1 MQIQLMHKI
10 LLIIFCLEIK
20 YIYIPP
26 EMQSVYRWYIK
37 TYGEFMK
44 KLYLLFYLCLIL
56 ISCSTTS
63 QLKNDS
69 SNSEISLKKEN
80 KVSKNLYKGKDLVI
94 AVTIPQGRDI
104 DKKELWIL
112 QYLQDSITGKFAK
125 YSEMTVLD
133 RSNEKLI
140 KAELEL
146 SETGF
151 YSDENVVQLGLMT
164 NASLVTVG
172 SIQKIGMI
180 YEINFRIN
188 DIATNE
194 IKSSLSNRYTYSEIE
209 NGKAVNDITMN
220 LLEGLKIEFSDSE
233 KLSLSTVNEKEDSS
247 VQNLAKGATAE
258 KEKDYISAIVAYSKV
273 EGLQKTEAESNI
285 HSLLGGTFDSSSI
298 QNRVSYYKEQI
309 EKWNTIFDQLEKY
322 MNENAIYIVYDFS
335 VVQDKIDMH
344 SNNVDLNFSPGI
356 KCIANKTA
364 MHVFATIINEWRK
377 IYYNKEN
384 DVWRKE
390 VSEPRCGTLNS
401 YASNVYAYNLYYQ
414 YWVSLILVN
423 GNGDVINKKNIT
435 VSFWGDKFYD
445 DYERV
450 FMEVEEKSQK
460 KYFEE
465 NDFSDIRFYREISLD
480 DIVGDISLK
489 IKSITSGKF
498 FERSPLP
505 KDNIWGQKWERKVVY
520 REPAGIFSIDEWN
533 EFVNNN

>member
-1 MQIQLMHKI
+1 
-10 LLIIFCLEIK
+10 
-20 YIYIPP
+20 
-26 EMQSVYRWYIK
+26 
-37 TYGEFMK
+37 MK
-44 KLYLLFYLCLIL
+44 KHYLLFYLCLIL
-56 ISCSTTS
+56 ISCSTTA

-69 SNSEISLKKEN
+69 SNSEISLEKEN

-233 KLSLSTVNEKEDSS
+233 KLSLSTVNKKEDSS

-258 KEKDYISAIVAYSKV
+258 KEKDYISAIVTYSKV

-285 HSLLGGTFDSSSI
+285 HSLLGCTFDSSSI

-322 MNENAIYIVYDFS
+322 MNKNAIYIVYDFS

-344 SNNVDLNFSPGI
+344 SNNVDLKFSPGI
-356 KCIANKTA
+356 KCVANKTA

-390 VSEPRCGTLNS
+390 VSEPRCGTLN
-401 YASNVYAYNLYYQ
+401 ASSAYDAYNLYYQ
-414 YWVSLILVN
+414 YWISLILVN
-423 GNGDVINKKNIT
+423 GNGDVINKKNIS
-435 VSFWGDKFYD
+435 VSFTDYFYTD
-445 DYERV
+445 DSRG

-505 KDNIWGQKWERKVVY
+505 KDNIWGSKWERKVVY

>member
-1 MQIQLMHKI
+1 
-10 LLIIFCLEIK
+10 
-20 YIYIPP
+20 
-26 EMQSVYRWYIK
+26 
-37 TYGEFMK
+37 MK

-69 SNSEISLKKEN
+69 SNSEIPLKKEN

-94 AVTIPQGRDI
+94 AVTIPHGRDI
-104 DKKELWIL
+104 EQKELWIL

-125 YSEMTVLD
+125 YSKMTVLD

-140 KAELEL
+140 KAEQEL

-247 VQNLAKGATAE
+247 IQNLAKGANAE
-258 KEKDYISAIVAYSKV
+258 KGKDYISALIAYSKV
-273 EGLQKTEAESNI
+273 EGLQKIEAESNI
-285 HSLLGGTFDSSSI
+285 HSLLGCTFDSSSI
-298 QNRVSYYKEQI
+298 QNRVSFYKEQI
-309 EKWNTIFDQLEKY
+309 KKWDTIFDQLEKY

-335 VVQDKIDMH
+335 VVQDEIDMH
-344 SNNVDLNFSPGI
+344 SNKVDFKFSPGI
-356 KCIANKTA
+356 KCVANKTA
-364 MHVFATIINEWRK
+364 MDVFATVINEWRK

-384 DVWRKE
+384 DIWRKE
-390 VSEPRCGTLNS
+390 VSEPRCG
-401 YASNVYAYNLYYQ
+401 VYYYNLYYE
-414 YWVSLILVN
+414 YWVSLVLVN
-423 GNGDVINKKNIT
+423 GNGDVINKKDIN
-435 VSFWGDKFYD
+435 VSFNGDTFYWHD
-445 DYERV
+445 STG
-450 FMEVEEKSQK
+450 FLEVEVKSQK

-465 NDFSDIRFYREISLD
+465 NDFEDIRFYQEVSLD

-489 IKSITSGKF
+489 IKSISSDKC
-498 FERSPLP
+498 FERIPLP
-505 KDNIWGQKWERKVVY
+505 KDDIWGRKGERKVVY
-520 REPAGIFSIDEWN
+520 REPAGIFSLDEWN

>member
-1 MQIQLMHKI
+1 
-10 LLIIFCLEIK
+10 
-20 YIYIPP
+20 
-26 EMQSVYRWYIK
+26 
-37 TYGEFMK
+37 MK
-44 KLYLLFYLCLIL
+44 KLYLLFSLCLIL
-56 ISCSTTS
+56 ISCSTTA

-69 SNSEISLKKEN
+69 SNSEISLEKEN
-80 KVSKNLYKGKDLVI
+80 KASKKLYKGKDLVI

-104 DKKELWIL
+104 DQKELWIL

-285 HSLLGGTFDSSSI
+285 HSLLGCTFDSLSI

-322 MNENAIYIVYDFS
+322 MNENAIFIVYDFS
-335 VVQDKIDMH
+335 VVQDEIDMH
-344 SNNVDLNFSPGI
+344 SNLVNFKFSPGI
-356 KCIANKTA
+356 KCVANKTA
-364 MHVFATIINEWRK
+364 MHVFVTIINEWRK

-384 DVWRKE
+384 DIWRKE

-401 YASNVYAYNLYYQ
+401 NASNVYAYNLYYQ
-414 YWVSLILVN
+414 YTVSFVLVN
-423 GNGDVINKKNIT
+423 GNGDVINKDDIK
-435 VSFWGDKFYD
+435 VSFTEDYFYPGDS
-445 DYERV
+445 RG

-460 KYFEE
+460 NYFTE
-465 NDFSDIRFYREISLD
+465 NDFSKIWFKRGVSLD

-489 IKSITSGKF
+489 IKSISSDRC

-505 KDNIWGQKWERKVVY
+505 KDDIWGRKWERKVVY

-533 EFVNNN
+533 AFINNN

>member
-1 MQIQLMHKI
+1 
-10 LLIIFCLEIK
+10 
-20 YIYIPP
+20 
-26 EMQSVYRWYIK
+26 
-37 TYGEFMK
+37 MK

-322 MNENAIYIVYDFS
+322 MNKNAIYIVYDFS

-356 KCIANKTA
+356 KCVANKTA

-401 YASNVYAYNLYYQ
+401 NASNVYAYNLYYQ

-423 GNGDVINKKNIT
+423 GNGDVINKKDIT
-435 VSFWGDKFYD
+435 VSFWGDRFYYD
-445 DYERV
+445 DSTG

>member
-1 MQIQLMHKI
+1 M
-10 LLIIFCLEIK
+10 
-20 YIYIPP
+20 
-26 EMQSVYRWYIK
+26 VYK
-37 TYGEFMK
+37 TCGEFMK
-44 KLYLLFYLCLIL
+44 KLYLLFSLCLIL
-56 ISCSTTS
+56 ISCSTTA

-69 SNSEISLKKEN
+69 SNSEISLEKEN
-80 KVSKNLYKGKDLVI
+80 KASKNLYKGKDLVI

-104 DKKELWIL
+104 GQKELWIL

-285 HSLLGGTFDSSSI
+285 HSLLGCTFDSSSI

-335 VVQDKIDMH
+335 VVQDEIDMH
-344 SNNVDLNFSPGI
+344 SNLVNFKFSPGI
-356 KCIANKTA
+356 KCVANKTA

-384 DVWRKE
+384 DIWRKE

-401 YASNVYAYNLYYQ
+401 NASNVYAYNLYYQ

-435 VSFWGDKFYD
+435 VSFTGDYFYTD
-445 DYERV
+445 DSRG

-465 NDFSDIRFYREISLD
+465 NDFSDIRFYREISLN

-489 IKSITSGKF
+489 INSITSAKC

-505 KDNIWGQKWERKVVY
+505 KEKEDFYRSKWERKVVY

-533 EFVNNN
+533 AFINNN

>member
-1 MQIQLMHKI
+1 
-10 LLIIFCLEIK
+10 
-20 YIYIPP
+20 
-26 EMQSVYRWYIK
+26 
-37 TYGEFMK
+37 MK
-44 KLYLLFYLCLIL
+44 KFYLLFSLCLIL
-56 ISCSTTS
+56 ISCSTTTQIKKES
-63 QLKNDS
+63 T
-69 SNSEISLKKEN
+69 NSKTSLEKEN

-104 DKKELWIL
+104 EQKELWIL

-125 YSEMTVLD
+125 YSKMTVLD

-151 YSDENVVQLGLMT
+151 YSDENAVQLGLMT

-209 NGKAVNDITMN
+209 NGKAVNDIAIN

-233 KLSLSTVNEKEDSS
+233 KLSLSKVNETEDSS
-247 VQNLAKGATAE
+247 IQNLAKGANAE
-258 KEKDYISAIVAYSKV
+258 KGKDYISALIAYSKV
-273 EGLQKTEAESNI
+273 EGLQKIEAESNI
-285 HSLLGGTFDSSSI
+285 HSLLGCTFDSSSI
-298 QNRVSYYKEQI
+298 QNRVSFYKEQI
-309 EKWNTIFDQLEKY
+309 KKWDTIFDQLEKY

-335 VVQDKIDMH
+335 VVQDEIDMH
-344 SNNVDLNFSPGI
+344 SNLVNFEFSPGI
-356 KCIANKTA
+356 KCVANKTA
-364 MHVFATIINEWRK
+364 MDVFATVINEWRK

-384 DVWRKE
+384 DIWRKE
-390 VSEPRCGTLNS
+390 VSEPRCG
-401 YASNVYAYNLYYQ
+401 VYYYNLYYE
-414 YWVSLILVN
+414 YWVSLVLVN
-423 GNGDVINKKNIT
+423 GNGDVINKKDIN
-435 VSFWGDKFYD
+435 VSFNGDTFYWHD
-445 DYERV
+445 STG
-450 FMEVEEKSQK
+450 FLEVEVKSQK

-465 NDFSDIRFYREISLD
+465 NDFEDIRFYQEVSLD

-489 IKSITSGKF
+489 IKSISSDKC
-498 FERSPLP
+498 FERIPLP
-505 KDNIWGQKWERKVVY
+505 KDDIWGRKGERKVVY

>member
-1 MQIQLMHKI
+1 
-10 LLIIFCLEIK
+10 
-20 YIYIPP
+20 
-26 EMQSVYRWYIK
+26 
-37 TYGEFMK
+37 MK

-69 SNSEISLKKEN
+69 SNSEIPLKKEN

-104 DKKELWIL
+104 EQKELWIL

-125 YSEMTVLD
+125 YSKMTVLD

-140 KAELEL
+140 KAEQEL

-233 KLSLSTVNEKEDSS
+233 KLSLSTVNKKEDSS
-247 VQNLAKGATAE
+247 IQNLAKGANAE
-258 KEKDYISAIVAYSKV
+258 KGKDYISALIAYSKV

-285 HSLLGGTFDSSSI
+285 HTLLGCTFDSSSI

-335 VVQDKIDMH
+335 VVQDEIDMH
-344 SNNVDLNFSPGI
+344 SNLVNFKFSPGI
-356 KCIANKTA
+356 KCVANKTA
-364 MHVFATIINEWRK
+364 MDVFATIINEWRK

-384 DVWRKE
+384 DIWRKE
-390 VSEPRCGTLNS
+390 VSEPRCGTLDNGS
-401 YASNVYAYNLYYQ
+401 FNAYNLYYQ
-414 YWVSLILVN
+414 YSVSLILEN
-423 GNGDVINKKNIT
+423 GNGDVINKKNIN
-435 VSFWGDKFYD
+435 VSFKGDRFYD

-450 FMEVEEKSQK
+450 FMEVEVKSQK

-465 NDFSDIRFYREISLD
+465 NDFKGIRFYREVSLD

-489 IKSITSGKF
+489 IKSISSDKCS
-498 FERSPLP
+498 ERSPLP
-505 KDNIWGQKWERKVVY
+505 KDDIWGRKWERKVVY

-533 EFVNNN
+533 AFVNNN

>member
-1 MQIQLMHKI
+1 
-10 LLIIFCLEIK
+10 
-20 YIYIPP
+20 
-26 EMQSVYRWYIK
+26 
-37 TYGEFMK
+37 MK

-69 SNSEISLKKEN
+69 SNSEIPLKKEN

-104 DKKELWIL
+104 EQKELWIL

-125 YSEMTVLD
+125 YSKMTVLD

-140 KAELEL
+140 KAEQEL

-247 VQNLAKGATAE
+247 IQNLAKGANAE
-258 KEKDYISAIVAYSKV
+258 KGKDYISAIIAYSKV
-273 EGLQKTEAESNI
+273 EGLQKIEAESNI
-285 HSLLGGTFDSSSI
+285 HTLLGCTFNSSSI

-335 VVQDKIDMH
+335 VVQDEIDLH
-344 SNNVDLNFSPGI
+344 HKSVDFKFSPGI
-356 KCIANKTA
+356 KCVANKTA
-364 MHVFATIINEWRK
+364 MDVFATVINEWRK

-384 DVWRKE
+384 DIWRKE
-390 VSEPRCGTLNS
+390 VSEPRCGTQS
-401 YASNVYAYNLYYQ
+401 HRGDVFAYNLYYQ
-414 YWVSLILVN
+414 YSVSLVLVN
-423 GNGDVINKKNIT
+423 GNGDVINKVDEK
-435 VSFWGDKFYD
+435 VSFNGDTFYWND
-445 DYERV
+445 SRG
-450 FMEVEEKSQK
+450 FLEVEVKSQK

-465 NDFSDIRFYREISLD
+465 NDFEGIRFYQEVSLD

-489 IKSITSGKF
+489 IKSITSDKC

-505 KDNIWGQKWERKVVY
+505 KDNIWGAKWERKVVY

>member
-1 MQIQLMHKI
+1 
-10 LLIIFCLEIK
+10 
-20 YIYIPP
+20 
-26 EMQSVYRWYIK
+26 
-37 TYGEFMK
+37 MK

-69 SNSEISLKKEN
+69 SNSEIPLKKEN

-94 AVTIPQGRDI
+94 AVTIPHGRDI
-104 DKKELWIL
+104 EQKELWIL

-125 YSEMTVLD
+125 YSKMTVLD

-140 KAELEL
+140 KAEQEL

-247 VQNLAKGATAE
+247 IQNLAKGANAE
-258 KEKDYISAIVAYSKV
+258 KGKDYISALIAYSKV
-273 EGLQKTEAESNI
+273 EGLQKIEAESNI
-285 HSLLGGTFDSSSI
+285 HSLLGCTFDSSSI

-335 VVQDKIDMH
+335 VVQDEIDMH
-344 SNNVDLNFSPGI
+344 SNKVDFKFSPGI
-356 KCIANKTA
+356 KCVANKTA
-364 MHVFATIINEWRK
+364 MDVFATVINEWRK

-384 DVWRKE
+384 DIWRKE
-390 VSEPRCGTLNS
+390 VSEPRCG
-401 YASNVYAYNLYYQ
+401 VYYYNLYYE
-414 YWVSLILVN
+414 YWVSLVLVN
-423 GNGDVINKKNIT
+423 GNGDVINKKDIN
-435 VSFWGDKFYD
+435 VSFNGDTFYWHD
-445 DYERV
+445 STG
-450 FMEVEEKSQK
+450 FLEVEVKSQK

-465 NDFSDIRFYREISLD
+465 NDFEDIRFYQEVSLD

-489 IKSITSGKF
+489 IKSISSDKC
-498 FERSPLP
+498 FERIPLP
-505 KDNIWGQKWERKVVY
+505 KDDIWGRKGERKVVY

>member
-1 MQIQLMHKI
+1 
-10 LLIIFCLEIK
+10 
-20 YIYIPP
+20 
-26 EMQSVYRWYIK
+26 
-37 TYGEFMK
+37 MK
-44 KLYLLFYLCLIL
+44 KFYLLFSLCLIL
-56 ISCSTTS
+56 ISCSTTTQIKKES
-63 QLKNDS
+63 T
-69 SNSEISLKKEN
+69 NSKTSLEKEN

-104 DKKELWIL
+104 DQKELWIL

-125 YSEMTVLD
+125 YSKMTVLD

-140 KAELEL
+140 KAEQEL

-247 VQNLAKGATAE
+247 IQNLAKGANAE
-258 KEKDYISAIVAYSKV
+258 KGKDYISALIAYSKV
-273 EGLQKTEAESNI
+273 EGLQKIEAESNI
-285 HSLLGGTFDSSSI
+285 HSLLGCTFDSSSI

-335 VVQDKIDMH
+335 VVQDEIDMH
-344 SNNVDLNFSPGI
+344 HNLVDFKFSSGI
-356 KCIANKTA
+356 KCVANKTA
-364 MHVFATIINEWRK
+364 MDVFATVINEWRK

-401 YASNVYAYNLYYQ
+401 NASKVFAYNLYYQ
-414 YWVSLILVN
+414 YSVSLILEN
-423 GNGDVINKKNIT
+423 GNGDVINKKNIN
-435 VSFWGDKFYD
+435 VSFNGDTFYYD
-445 DYERV
+445 DSRG
-450 FMEVEEKSQK
+450 FMEVEVKSQK

-465 NDFSDIRFYREISLD
+465 NDFEGIRFYREVSLD

-489 IKSITSGKF
+489 IKSISSDKC

-505 KDNIWGQKWERKVVY
+505 KDDTQGRKWERKVVY
-520 REPAGIFSIDEWN
+520 REPAGIFSIEEWN
-533 EFVNNN
+533 EFINNN

>member
-1 MQIQLMHKI
+1 
-10 LLIIFCLEIK
+10 
-20 YIYIPP
+20 
-26 EMQSVYRWYIK
+26 
-37 TYGEFMK
+37 MK

-56 ISCSTTS
+56 ISCSTTTQINKES
-63 QLKNDS
+63 T
-69 SNSEISLKKEN
+69 NSKTSLEKEN
-80 KVSKNLYKGKDLVI
+80 KVSNNLYKGKDLVI

-104 DKKELWIL
+104 DQKELWIL

-125 YSEMTVLD
+125 YSKMTVLD

-140 KAELEL
+140 KAEQEL

-247 VQNLAKGATAE
+247 IQNLAKGANAE
-258 KEKDYISAIVAYSKV
+258 KGKDYISALIAYSKV
-273 EGLQKTEAESNI
+273 EGLQKIEAESNI
-285 HSLLGGTFDSSSI
+285 HSLLGCTFDSSSI

-335 VVQDKIDMH
+335 VVQDEIDMH
-344 SNNVDLNFSPGI
+344 HNSVDFKFSPGI
-356 KCIANKTA
+356 KCVANKTA
-364 MHVFATIINEWRK
+364 MDVFATIINEWRK

-384 DVWRKE
+384 DIWRKE
-390 VSEPRCGTLNS
+390 VSAPRCGTLNS
-401 YASNVYAYNLYYQ
+401 NASNVYAYNLYYQ
-414 YWVSLILVN
+414 YWVSLVLVN
-423 GNGDVINKKNIT
+423 GNGDVINKVDKK
-435 VSFWGDKFYD
+435 VSFWGDQFYYD
-445 DYERV
+445 DSRG
-450 FMEVEEKSQK
+450 FMEVEEKSQR

-465 NDFSDIRFYREISLD
+465 NDFSDIRFYQKISLD

-489 IKSITSGKF
+489 IKSISSDKC

-505 KDNIWGQKWERKVVY
+505 KDNIWGLKWEYKVVY

>member
-1 MQIQLMHKI
+1 
-10 LLIIFCLEIK
+10 
-20 YIYIPP
+20 
-26 EMQSVYRWYIK
+26 MQSVYRWYIK

-335 VVQDKIDMH
+335 VVQDEIDMH
-344 SNNVDLNFSPGI
+344 RNLVNFKFSPGI
-356 KCIANKTA
+356 KCVANKTA

-401 YASNVYAYNLYYQ
+401 YASDVYAYNLYYQ

-423 GNGDVINKKNIT
+423 GNGDVINKKDIT
-435 VSFWGDKFYD
+435 VSFWGDRFYYD
-445 DYERV
+445 DSRG

-489 IKSITSGKF
+489 INSITSAKC

-505 KDNIWGQKWERKVVY
+505 KDNIWGRTWERKVVY

-533 EFVNNN
+533 AFVNNN

>member
-1 MQIQLMHKI
+1 
-10 LLIIFCLEIK
+10 
-20 YIYIPP
+20 
-26 EMQSVYRWYIK
+26 
-37 TYGEFMK
+37 MK
-44 KLYLLFYLCLIL
+44 KLYLLFSLCLIL
-56 ISCSTTS
+56 ISCSTTT
-63 QLKNDS
+63 Q
-69 SNSEISLKKEN
+69 LKKESTNSEASLEKEN
-80 KVSKNLYKGKDLVI
+80 KESKNLYKGKDLVI
-94 AVTIPQGRDI
+94 AVTIPQGRNI
-104 DKKELWIL
+104 DQKELWIL

-247 VQNLAKGATAE
+247 VQNLAKGAIAE

-285 HSLLGGTFDSSSI
+285 HSLLGCTFDSSNI
-298 QNRVSYYKEQI
+298 QKRVSYYKEQI

-335 VVQDKIDMH
+335 VVQDEIDMH
-344 SNNVDLNFSPGI
+344 SNLVNLKFSPGI
-356 KCIANKTA
+356 KCVANKTA
-364 MHVFATIINEWRK
+364 MDVYATIINEWRK
-377 IYYNKEN
+377 IYFNKEN

-390 VSEPRCGTLNS
+390 VSVPRCGTLNS
-401 YASNVYAYNLYYQ
+401 HASSVYAYNLYYQ
-414 YWVSLILVN
+414 YMVSLILVN
-423 GNGDVINKKNIT
+423 GNGDVINKKDIT
-435 VSFWGDKFYD
+435 VSFSGDRFYD
-445 DYERV
+445 DYERI
-450 FMEVEEKSQK
+450 FMEVEKKSQK

-465 NDFSDIRFYREISLD
+465 NDFSNIRFYREISLD

-489 IKSITSGKF
+489 INSITTTKC

-505 KDNIWGQKWERKVVY
+505 KDNIWGRTWDYKLVY
-520 REPAGIFSIDEWN
+520 REPAGIFSIEEWN
-533 EFVNNN
+533 AFINNN

>member
-1 MQIQLMHKI
+1 
-10 LLIIFCLEIK
+10 
-20 YIYIPP
+20 
-26 EMQSVYRWYIK
+26 
-37 TYGEFMK
+37 MK
-44 KLYLLFYLCLIL
+44 KLYFLLSLCLIL

-104 DKKELWIL
+104 DQKELWIL

-125 YSEMTVLD
+125 YSKMTVLD

-140 KAELEL
+140 KAEQEL

-209 NGKAVNDITMN
+209 NGKAVNDITMK

-233 KLSLSTVNEKEDSS
+233 KISLSTVNEKEDSS
-247 VQNLAKGATAE
+247 IQNLAKGANAE
-258 KEKDYISAIVAYSKV
+258 KGKDYISALIAYSKV
-273 EGLQKTEAESNI
+273 EGLQKIEAESNI
-285 HSLLGGTFDSSSI
+285 HSLLGCTFDSSSI

-335 VVQDKIDMH
+335 VVQDEIDMH
-344 SNNVDLNFSPGI
+344 HNSVDFKFSPGI
-356 KCIANKTA
+356 KCVANKTA
-364 MHVFATIINEWRK
+364 MDVFATVINEWRK

-384 DVWRKE
+384 DIWRKE
-390 VSEPRCGTLNS
+390 VSAPRCGTQNS
-401 YASNVYAYNLYYQ
+401 NASNVYAYNLYYQ
-414 YWVSLILVN
+414 YSVSLILEN
-423 GNGDVINKKNIT
+423 GNGDVINKVDKK
-435 VSFWGDKFYD
+435 VSFWGDQFYYD
-445 DYERV
+445 DSRG
-450 FMEVEEKSQK
+450 FMEVEEKSQR

-465 NDFSDIRFYREISLD
+465 NEFSDIRFYQKINLD

-489 IKSITSGKF
+489 IKSISSDKC

-505 KDNIWGQKWERKVVY
+505 KDNIWGLKWEYKVVY

-533 EFVNNN
+533 AFINNN

>member
-1 MQIQLMHKI
+1 
-10 LLIIFCLEIK
+10 
-20 YIYIPP
+20 
-26 EMQSVYRWYIK
+26 
-37 TYGEFMK
+37 MK

-56 ISCSTTS
+56 ISCSTTTQINKES
-63 QLKNDS
+63 T
-69 SNSEISLKKEN
+69 NSKTSLEKEN

-104 DKKELWIL
+104 EQKELWIL

-125 YSEMTVLD
+125 YSKMTVLD

-151 YSDENVVQLGLMT
+151 YSDENAVQLGLMT

-247 VQNLAKGATAE
+247 IQNLAKGANAE
-258 KEKDYISAIVAYSKV
+258 KGKDYISALIAYSKV
-273 EGLQKTEAESNI
+273 EGLQKIEAESNI
-285 HSLLGGTFDSSSI
+285 HSLLGCTFDSSSI
-298 QNRVSYYKEQI
+298 QNRVSFYKEQI
-309 EKWNTIFDQLEKY
+309 KKWDTIFDQLEKY

-335 VVQDKIDMH
+335 VVQDEIDIH
-344 SNNVDLNFSPGI
+344 SNKVDFKFSPGI
-356 KCIANKTA
+356 KCVANKTA
-364 MHVFATIINEWRK
+364 MDVFATVINEWRK

-384 DVWRKE
+384 DIWRKE
-390 VSEPRCGTLNS
+390 VSEPRCG
-401 YASNVYAYNLYYQ
+401 VYYYNLYYE
-414 YWVSLILVN
+414 YWVSLVLVN
-423 GNGDVINKKNIT
+423 GNGDVINKKDIN
-435 VSFWGDKFYD
+435 VSFNGDTFYWHD
-445 DYERV
+445 STG
-450 FMEVEEKSQK
+450 FLEVEVKSQK

-465 NDFSDIRFYREISLD
+465 NDFKDIRFYREVRLD

-489 IKSITSGKF
+489 IKSISSDKC

-505 KDNIWGQKWERKVVY
+505 KDNIGGGKV
-520 REPAGIFSIDEWN
+520 GT
-533 EFVNNN
+533 

>member
-44 KLYLLFYLCLIL
+44 KHYLLFYLCLIL

-322 MNENAIYIVYDFS
+322 MNKNAIYIVYDFS

-356 KCIANKTA
+356 KCVANKTA

-390 VSEPRCGTLNS
+390 VSEPRCGTLN
-401 YASNVYAYNLYYQ
+401 ASSVYDAYNLYYQ

-423 GNGDVINKKNIT
+423 GNGDVINKKNIP
-435 VSFWGDKFYD
+435 VSFTDYFYTD
-445 DYERV
+445 DSRG

-505 KDNIWGQKWERKVVY
+505 KDNIWGEKWERKVVY

>member
-1 MQIQLMHKI
+1 
-10 LLIIFCLEIK
+10 
-20 YIYIPP
+20 
-26 EMQSVYRWYIK
+26 
-37 TYGEFMK
+37 MK

-335 VVQDKIDMH
+335 VVQDEIDMH
-344 SNNVDLNFSPGI
+344 RNLVNFKFSPGI
-356 KCIANKTA
+356 KCVANKTA

-401 YASNVYAYNLYYQ
+401 NASYVYAYNLYYQ

-423 GNGDVINKKNIT
+423 GNGDVINKKNIP
-435 VSFWGDKFYD
+435 VSFTGDYFYTD
-445 DYERV
+445 DSRG

-489 IKSITSGKF
+489 INSITSAKC

-505 KDNIWGQKWERKVVY
+505 KDNIWGRKWERKVVY

-533 EFVNNN
+533 AFVNNN

>member
-1 MQIQLMHKI
+1 
-10 LLIIFCLEIK
+10 
-20 YIYIPP
+20 
-26 EMQSVYRWYIK
+26 
-37 TYGEFMK
+37 MK

-335 VVQDKIDMH
+335 VVQDEIDMH
-344 SNNVDLNFSPGI
+344 RNLVNFKLSPGI
-356 KCIANKTA
+356 KCVANKTA

-401 YASNVYAYNLYYQ
+401 YASDVYAYNLYYQ

-423 GNGDVINKKNIT
+423 GNGDVINKKDIT
-435 VSFWGDKFYD
+435 VSFWGDRFYYD
-445 DYERV
+445 DSRG

-489 IKSITSGKF
+489 INSITSAKC

-505 KDNIWGQKWERKVVY
+505 KDNIWGRTWERKVVY

-533 EFVNNN
+533 AFVNNN

>member
-1 MQIQLMHKI
+1 
-10 LLIIFCLEIK
+10 
-20 YIYIPP
+20 
-26 EMQSVYRWYIK
+26 
-37 TYGEFMK
+37 MK
-44 KLYLLFYLCLIL
+44 KHYLLFYLCLIL
-56 ISCSTTS
+56 ISCSTTA

-69 SNSEISLKKEN
+69 SNSEISLEKEN

-273 EGLQKTEAESNI
+273 EGIQKTEAESNI
-285 HSLLGGTFDSSSI
+285 HSLLGCTFDSSSI

-322 MNENAIYIVYDFS
+322 MNKNAIYIVYDFS

-356 KCIANKTA
+356 KCVANKTA

-377 IYYNKEN
+377 IFYNKEN

-401 YASNVYAYNLYYQ
+401 NASNVYAYNLYYQ

-435 VSFWGDKFYD
+435 VSFWGDRFYD
-445 DYERV
+445 DYERF

-465 NDFSDIRFYREISLD
+465 NDFSDIHFYREISLD

-489 IKSITSGKF
+489 INSITSDKC

-505 KDNIWGQKWERKVVY
+505 KDDIWGRKWERKVVY

-533 EFVNNN
+533 EFVNHN

>member
-1 MQIQLMHKI
+1 
-10 LLIIFCLEIK
+10 
-20 YIYIPP
+20 
-26 EMQSVYRWYIK
+26 MQSVYRWYIK

-335 VVQDKIDMH
+335 VVQDEIDMH
-344 SNNVDLNFSPGI
+344 RNLVNFKLSPGI
-356 KCIANKTA
+356 KCVANKTA

-401 YASNVYAYNLYYQ
+401 YASDVYAYNLYYQ

-423 GNGDVINKKNIT
+423 GNGDVINKKDIT
-435 VSFWGDKFYD
+435 VSFWGDRFYYD
-445 DYERV
+445 DSRG

-489 IKSITSGKF
+489 INSITSAKC

-505 KDNIWGQKWERKVVY
+505 KDNIWGRTWERKVVY

-533 EFVNNN
+533 AFVNNN

>member
-1 MQIQLMHKI
+1 
-10 LLIIFCLEIK
+10 
-20 YIYIPP
+20 
-26 EMQSVYRWYIK
+26 
-37 TYGEFMK
+37 MK
-44 KLYLLFYLCLIL
+44 KLYLLFSLCLIL
-56 ISCSTTS
+56 ISCSTTA

-69 SNSEISLKKEN
+69 SNSETSLEKDNKASKK
-80 KVSKNLYKGKDLVI
+80 LYKGKDLVI

-104 DKKELWIL
+104 GQKELWIL

-140 KAELEL
+140 KAEQEL

-151 YSDENVVQLGLMT
+151 YSDENVVQIGQMT

-172 SIQKIGMI
+172 SIQKIGVI

-247 VQNLAKGATAE
+247 VQNLAKGAIAE

-285 HSLLGGTFDSSSI
+285 HSLLGCTFDSSSI

-344 SNNVDLNFSPGI
+344 SNNVDLKFSPGI
-356 KCIANKTA
+356 KCVANKTA

-384 DVWRKE
+384 DIWRKE

-401 YASNVYAYNLYYQ
+401 NASNVYAYNLYYQ

-423 GNGDVINKKNIT
+423 GNGDVINKKNTT
-435 VSFWGDKFYD
+435 VSFWGDRFYYD
-445 DYERV
+445 DSRG

-489 IKSITSGKF
+489 INSITSAKC

-505 KDNIWGQKWERKVVY
+505 KEKENFYRNKWEYKVVY

-533 EFVNNN
+533 AFINNN

>member
-1 MQIQLMHKI
+1 
-10 LLIIFCLEIK
+10 
-20 YIYIPP
+20 
-26 EMQSVYRWYIK
+26 
-37 TYGEFMK
+37 MK
-44 KLYLLFYLCLIL
+44 KLYLLFFLCLIL

-69 SNSEISLKKEN
+69 SNSEIPLKKEN

-104 DKKELWIL
+104 EQKELWIL

-125 YSEMTVLD
+125 YSKMTVLD

-140 KAELEL
+140 KAEQEL

-247 VQNLAKGATAE
+247 IQNLAKGANAE
-258 KEKDYISAIVAYSKV
+258 KGKDYISALIAYSKV
-273 EGLQKTEAESNI
+273 EGLQKIEAESNI
-285 HSLLGGTFDSSSI
+285 HSLLGCTFDSSSI
-298 QNRVSYYKEQI
+298 QNRVSFYKEQI
-309 EKWNTIFDQLEKY
+309 KKWDTIFDQLEKY

-335 VVQDKIDMH
+335 VVQDEIDMH
-344 SNNVDLNFSPGI
+344 SNKVDFKFSPGI
-356 KCIANKTA
+356 KCVANKTA
-364 MHVFATIINEWRK
+364 MDVFATVINEWRK

-384 DVWRKE
+384 DIWRKE
-390 VSEPRCGTLNS
+390 VSEPRCG
-401 YASNVYAYNLYYQ
+401 VYYYNLYYE
-414 YWVSLILVN
+414 YWVSLVLVN
-423 GNGDVINKKNIT
+423 GNGDVINKKDIN
-435 VSFWGDKFYD
+435 VSFNGDTFYWHD
-445 DYERV
+445 STG
-450 FMEVEEKSQK
+450 FLEVEVKSQK

-465 NDFSDIRFYREISLD
+465 NDFEDIRFYQEVSLD

-489 IKSITSGKF
+489 IKSISSDKC
-498 FERSPLP
+498 FERIPLP
-505 KDNIWGQKWERKVVY
+505 KDDIWGRKGERKVVY

>member
-1 MQIQLMHKI
+1 
-10 LLIIFCLEIK
+10 
-20 YIYIPP
+20 
-26 EMQSVYRWYIK
+26 
-37 TYGEFMK
+37 MK
-44 KLYLLFYLCLIL
+44 KLYLLFFLCLIL

-69 SNSEISLKKEN
+69 SNSEIPLKKEN

-104 DKKELWIL
+104 DQKELWIL

-125 YSEMTVLD
+125 YSKMTVLD

-140 KAELEL
+140 KAEQEL

-247 VQNLAKGATAE
+247 IQNLAKGANAE
-258 KEKDYISAIVAYSKV
+258 KGKDYISALIAYSKV
-273 EGLQKTEAESNI
+273 EGLQKIEAESNI
-285 HSLLGGTFDSSSI
+285 HSLLGCTFDSSSI
-298 QNRVSYYKEQI
+298 QNRVSFYKEQI

-335 VVQDKIDMH
+335 VVQDEIDLH
-344 SNNVDLNFSPGI
+344 HKSVDFKFSPGI
-356 KCIANKTA
+356 KCVANKTA
-364 MHVFATIINEWRK
+364 MDVFATIINEWRK

-384 DVWRKE
+384 DIWRKE
-390 VSEPRCGTLNS
+390 VSEPRCGTQS
-401 YASNVYAYNLYYQ
+401 HRGDVFAYNLYYQ
-414 YWVSLILVN
+414 YSVSLVLVN
-423 GNGDVINKKNIT
+423 GNGDVINKVDKK
-435 VSFWGDKFYD
+435 VSFNGDTFYWND
-445 DYERV
+445 STG
-450 FMEVEEKSQK
+450 FLEVEVKSQK

-465 NDFSDIRFYREISLD
+465 NDFEGIRFYREVRLD

-489 IKSITSGKF
+489 IKSISSDKC

-505 KDNIWGQKWERKVVY
+505 KDNIGGAKWERKVVY
-520 REPAGIFSIDEWN
+520 REPAGIFSLDEWN

>member
-322 MNENAIYIVYDFS
+322 MNKNAIYIVYDFS

-356 KCIANKTA
+356 KCVANKTA

-401 YASNVYAYNLYYQ
+401 NASNVYAYNLYYQ

-423 GNGDVINKKNIT
+423 GNGDVINKKDIT
-435 VSFWGDKFYD
+435 VSFWGDRFYYD
-445 DYERV
+445 DSTG

>member
-1 MQIQLMHKI
+1 
-10 LLIIFCLEIK
+10 
-20 YIYIPP
+20 
-26 EMQSVYRWYIK
+26 
-37 TYGEFMK
+37 MK

-335 VVQDKIDMH
+335 VVQDEIDMH
-344 SNNVDLNFSPGI
+344 RNLVNFKFSPGI
-356 KCIANKTA
+356 KCVANKTA

-390 VSEPRCGTLNS
+390 VSELRCGTLNS
-401 YASNVYAYNLYYQ
+401 YASDVYAYNLYYQ

-423 GNGDVINKKNIT
+423 GNGDVINKKDIT
-435 VSFWGDKFYD
+435 VSFWGDRFYYD
-445 DYERV
+445 DSRG

-489 IKSITSGKF
+489 INSITSAKC

-505 KDNIWGQKWERKVVY
+505 KDNIWGRTWERKVVY

-533 EFVNNN
+533 AFVNNN

>member
-1 MQIQLMHKI
+1 
-10 LLIIFCLEIK
+10 
-20 YIYIPP
+20 
-26 EMQSVYRWYIK
+26 
-37 TYGEFMK
+37 MK
-44 KLYLLFYLCLIL
+44 KFYLLFSLCLIL
-56 ISCSTTS
+56 ISCSTTTQIKKES
-63 QLKNDS
+63 T
-69 SNSEISLKKEN
+69 NSKTSLEKEN

-104 DKKELWIL
+104 DQKELWIL

-125 YSEMTVLD
+125 YSKMTVLD

-140 KAELEL
+140 KAEQEL

-247 VQNLAKGATAE
+247 IQNLAKGANAE
-258 KEKDYISAIVAYSKV
+258 KGKDYISALIAYSKV
-273 EGLQKTEAESNI
+273 EGLQKIEAESNI
-285 HSLLGGTFDSSSI
+285 HSLLGCTFDSSSI
-298 QNRVSYYKEQI
+298 QNRVSFYKEQI
-309 EKWNTIFDQLEKY
+309 KKWDTIFDQLEKY

-335 VVQDKIDMH
+335 VVQDEIDMH
-344 SNNVDLNFSPGI
+344 SNKVDFKFSPGI
-356 KCIANKTA
+356 KCVANKTA
-364 MHVFATIINEWRK
+364 MDVFATVINEWRK
-377 IYYNKEN
+377 IYCNKEN
-384 DVWRKE
+384 DIWRNE
-390 VSEPRCGTLNS
+390 VSEPHCGTLGCKK
-401 YASNVYAYNLYYQ
+401 YNLGYRYS
-414 YWVSLILVN
+414 VSLILEN
-423 GNGDVINKKNIT
+423 GNGDVINKKNIN
-435 VSFWGDKFYD
+435 VYYGDVFFLWD
-445 DYERV
+445 DPEG
-450 FMEVEEKSQK
+450 FLEVEVKSQK

-465 NDFSDIRFYREISLD
+465 NDFECIRFIREVSLD

-489 IKSITSGKF
+489 IKSISSDKC
-498 FERSPLP
+498 FERIPLP
-505 KDNIWGQKWERKVVY
+505 KDDIWGRKGERKVVY

>member
-1 MQIQLMHKI
+1 
-10 LLIIFCLEIK
+10 
-20 YIYIPP
+20 
-26 EMQSVYRWYIK
+26 
-37 TYGEFMK
+37 MK

-69 SNSEISLKKEN
+69 SNSEIPLKKEN

-104 DKKELWIL
+104 DQKELWIL

-125 YSEMTVLD
+125 YSKMTVLD

-140 KAELEL
+140 KAEQEL

-247 VQNLAKGATAE
+247 IQNLAKGANAE
-258 KEKDYISAIVAYSKV
+258 KGKDYISALIAYSKV
-273 EGLQKTEAESNI
+273 EGLQKIEAESNI
-285 HSLLGGTFDSSSI
+285 HSLLGCTFDSSSI
-298 QNRVSYYKEQI
+298 QNRVSFYKEQI
-309 EKWNTIFDQLEKY
+309 KKWDTIFDQLEKY

-335 VVQDKIDMH
+335 VVQDEIDIH
-344 SNNVDLNFSPGI
+344 SNKVDFKFSPGI
-356 KCIANKTA
+356 KCVANKTA
-364 MHVFATIINEWRK
+364 MDVFATVINEWRK

-384 DVWRKE
+384 DIWRKE
-390 VSEPRCGTLNS
+390 VSEPRCG
-401 YASNVYAYNLYYQ
+401 VYYYNLYYE
-414 YWVSLILVN
+414 YWVSLVLVN
-423 GNGDVINKKNIT
+423 GNGDVINKKDIN
-435 VSFWGDKFYD
+435 VSFNGDTFYWHD
-445 DYERV
+445 STG
-450 FMEVEEKSQK
+450 FLEVEVKSQK

-465 NDFSDIRFYREISLD
+465 NDFKDIRFYQEVSLD

-489 IKSITSGKF
+489 IKSISSDKC
-498 FERSPLP
+498 FERIPLP
-505 KDNIWGQKWERKVVY
+505 KDDIWGRKGERKVVY

>member
-1 MQIQLMHKI
+1 
-10 LLIIFCLEIK
+10 
-20 YIYIPP
+20 
-26 EMQSVYRWYIK
+26 
-37 TYGEFMK
+37 MK

-69 SNSEISLKKEN
+69 SNSEIPLKKEH

-104 DKKELWIL
+104 DQKELWIL

-125 YSEMTVLD
+125 YSKMTVLD

-140 KAELEL
+140 KAEQEL

-247 VQNLAKGATAE
+247 IQNLAKGANAE
-258 KEKDYISAIVAYSKV
+258 KGKDYISALIAYSKV
-273 EGLQKTEAESNI
+273 EGLQKIEAESNI
-285 HSLLGGTFDSSSI
+285 HSLLGCTFDSSSI
-298 QNRVSYYKEQI
+298 QNRVSFYKEQI
-309 EKWNTIFDQLEKY
+309 KKWDTIFDQLEKY

-335 VVQDKIDMH
+335 VVQDEIDMH
-344 SNNVDLNFSPGI
+344 SNKVDFKFSPGI
-356 KCIANKTA
+356 KCVANKTA
-364 MHVFATIINEWRK
+364 MDVFATVINEWRK

-384 DVWRKE
+384 DIWRKE
-390 VSEPRCGTLNS
+390 VSEPRCG
-401 YASNVYAYNLYYQ
+401 VYYYNLYYE
-414 YWVSLILVN
+414 YWVSLVLVN
-423 GNGDVINKKNIT
+423 GNGDVINKKDIN
-435 VSFWGDKFYD
+435 VSFNGDTFYWHD
-445 DYERV
+445 STG
-450 FMEVEEKSQK
+450 FLEVEVKSQK

-465 NDFSDIRFYREISLD
+465 NDFKDIRFYQEVSLD

-489 IKSITSGKF
+489 IKSISSDKC
-498 FERSPLP
+498 FERIPLP
-505 KDNIWGQKWERKVVY
+505 KDDIWGRKGERKVVY